1 MENVYSLCGFNESS
15 AKSELRG
22 SKSEII
28 LSLGEEVVL
37 RGYLE
42 ARWNTIYVRH
52 QVFCCIVSA
61 TTAVDKTLCVDS
73 QSLLY
78 SIKHRRRRHSSKY
91 FKFNKKQNKQLAF
104 G

>member
-1 MENVYSLCGFNESS
+1 MENVRSLCRFNESS

-28 LSLGEEVVL
+28 SLGEEVVL

-78 SIKHRRRRHSSKY
+78 SIKHRRRHF
-91 FKFNKKQNKQLAF
+91 FKLE
-104 G
+104 